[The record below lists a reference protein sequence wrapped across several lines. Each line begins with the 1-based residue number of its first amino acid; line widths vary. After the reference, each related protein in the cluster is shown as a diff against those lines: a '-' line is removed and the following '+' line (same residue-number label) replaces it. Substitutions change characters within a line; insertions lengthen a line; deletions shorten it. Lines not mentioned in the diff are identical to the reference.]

1 MENISKADWLSLHGI
16 SSTRWSGRVESV
28 KPFVAHLPGVKLALE
43 NLLELNIPP
52 ETMNE
57 IHAAICYVRS
67 FTCIIMSVLWHRI
80 LVSIDFCKKI
90 IQASDATL
98 DMEVLIIES
107 LLAQLVPLRD
117 IWTAIWNKAKL
128 VASSLHIKEKLFKD
142 RNLTVRK
149 RTRFQYQNTLNK
161 NEQSR

>member
-1 MENISKADWLSLHGI
+1 MENISKADWFSLHGI
-16 SSTRWSGRVESV
+16 SGTRWSGRVESV

-43 NLLELNIPP
+43 NMLELNIPP

-57 IHAAICYVRS
+57 IHAAICYVRF
-67 FTCIIMSVLWHRI
+67 FTCIIMSFVWHRI
-80 LVSIDFCKKI
+80 LVSIDFCNKV

-98 DMEVLIIES
+98 NIKVVIIKS
-107 LLAQLVPLRD
+107 LLVQLVPFRD

-128 VASSLHIKEKLFKD
+128 VGSSQRIKVKLFKD

-149 RTRFQYQNTLNK
+149 RTRFQYENTLDK
-161 NEQSR
+161 NE